1 VLIEYLFFYMVH
13 LRMSR
18 CGVNRWGPGTTCE
31 RPINTEASKE
41 IQQRLASLEAERTRQ
56 DQIWTQASTP
66 EQTIKNNSNLNQ
78 SNLSKSTSPK
88 YTSS

>member
-1 VLIEYLFFYMVH
+1 
-13 LRMSR
+13 MSR

-41 IQQRLASLEAERTRQ
+41 IQQRLAALEAERSKQ
-56 DQIWTQASTP
+56 DKIWTQSEP
-66 EQTIKNNSNLNQ
+66 TIKNNSNINQ
-78 SNLSKSTSPK
+78 SNLSKTSTK